1 MVIHPSVLVL
11 TACCVCNNQL
21 SERGV
26 EGGSFTSALVA
37 ILAQGWGV
45 FISMGPGLGG
55 EGSDAAPGPFG
66 QPTEDPGVDLL
77 LWVLVS
83 TYGLGVLCGWFLRTF
98 WVRFGIGNTRAAT
111 SRVVGPWE
119 VLTSRALRFV
129 RRRRAI
135 SLAFSNLRESSLRQS
150 VQSRPNLRRRATL
163 AGSATPRSS
172 TSSELTPL
180 REGPAF
186 LQHGPNR
193 RGAQQHG
200 DH

>member
-1 MVIHPSVLVL
+1 MTTKSFAVRLV
-11 TACCVCNNQL
+11 ADQI
-21 SERGV
+21 SA
-26 EGGSFTSALVA
+26 SALVA

-83 TYGLGVLCGWFLRTF
+83 TYGLGVLCGWFLRAF

-111 SRVVGPWE
+111 FRVVGPWE

-163 AGSATPRSS
+163 AGSATPRRS
-172 TSSELTPL
+172 TSSEITPL
-180 REGPAF
+180 REGPA

>member
-1 MVIHPSVLVL
+1 MGKAATQHLVPSVNRPRIRVWTSSCGCWLAL
-11 TACCVCNNQL
+11 T
-21 SERGV
+21 
-26 EGGSFTSALVA
+26 
-37 ILAQGWGV
+37 GWG
-45 FISMGPGLGG
+45 S
-55 EGSDAAPGPFG
+55 
-66 QPTEDPGVDLL
+66 
-77 LWVLVS
+77 
-83 TYGLGVLCGWFLRTF
+83 LCGWFLRAF

-119 VLTSRALRFV
+119 ALTSRALRFV

-172 TSSELTPL
+172 TSSEITPL
-180 REGPAF
+180 REGPA